1 MKLPA
6 DAFCCAAG
14 CNYNLNPS
22 FLKELGIGEWACL
35 CFRAALNGALACDGA
50 NGGPPQLGPALPGKR
65 CGFVNER
72 CGPAGRAGQQAIL
85 CAAAGWQ
92 LSRRSAVAAGQHSI
106 AARTPAK
113 QLLADAN
120 SLNLLQPTQ
129 ALATC
134 IQLAPPQSTPKA
146 YNMSCF
152 LSFTQALATCTTTA
166 SWDATRASAPHP
178 TLSSV
183 GDSPVSL
190 VLLATSQQPTG
201 CRCPRSVSG
210 LHTEL
215 LPTLR

>member
-35 CFRAALNGALACDGA
+35 CFRAGLNGALACDGA

-134 IQLAPPQSTPKA
+134 IQLPPPPNPRPRRIICLA
-146 YNMSCF
+146 FC
-152 LSFTQALATCTTTA
+152 LSRRLWRPAQLLLHGTQPAHRHRIRLC
-166 SWDATRASAPHP
+166 
-178 TLSSV
+178 
-183 GDSPVSL
+183 
-190 VLLATSQQPTG
+190 
-201 CRCPRSVSG
+201 
-210 LHTEL
+210 
-215 LPTLR
+215 LRWVTHLFP